1 MQKNLS
7 FMSNKKQNE
16 ELQSR
21 REFFKKAA
29 KAALPVVGAVVM
41 ASLPNVMQAATGCH
55 STCMGYCVPFI
66 LMPTDN
72 KRTVLLRAKLP
83 RRSAFKFPAPRGY
96 THFFRQS
103 HGNVI
108 LCLIL

>member
-1 MQKNLS
+1 MQQNLS

-41 ASLPNVMQAATGCH
+41 ASMPNVMQAAETGCGL
-55 STCMGYCVPFI
+55 SCSNSCMGSCENTCHS
-66 LMPTDN
+66 MCQG
-72 KRTVLLRAKLP
+72 
-83 RRSAFKFPAPRGY
+83 SCKFGCQNSCSGSCETKCTTSCGSQAY
-96 THFFRQS
+96 F
-103 HGNVI
+103 
-108 LCLIL
+108 